1 MNRAQADA
9 HITRLGEA
17 LGLGGLA
24 LDDQGLCLLAL
35 DGGALLIKMGYQQQ
49 SGSINLMVCLDKVV
63 PTPVQMADL
72 LTAHFGWAHVDTGV
86 FAIEPGTGALVLQRR
101 CGDDELGAGL
111 YSIID
116 AMVNVAE
123 RWRDILATGASP
135 LAQSQGRKPFFPLA
149 GRV

>member
-1 MNRAQADA
+1 MDRTQADA
-9 HITRLGEA
+9 HITRLGDV
-17 LGLGGLA
+17 LGLAGLA
-24 LDDQGLCLLAL
+24 LDEQGLCLLAL
-35 DGGALLIKMGYQQQ
+35 DGGALLVKMGYQPQ

-72 LTAHFGWAHVDTGV
+72 LAAHFGWAHVDTGV

-101 CGDDELGAGL
+101 CGDGELDAGL
-111 YSIID
+111 YSIVD

-123 RWRDILATGASP
+123 RWRDNLAAGASP
-135 LAQSQGRKPFFPLA
+135 LAQSQGHKPFFPLA